1 MATGTTT
8 IIRNVRPLGYATGQV
23 AVDIRI
29 EHGLIAEIAT
39 SIEAPE
45 GATIIDGEGRLLFQG
60 LVDAHTHMD
69 KTLLG
74 LPWHRHDAG
83 PALLDKIEHERDLR
97 REEGIDA
104 HRQSSRHADRA
115 IRAGTTHIRSFSDID
130 TEWKLDGFH
139 GLMRTKQDYAGKVD
153 IQVVAFPQSGML
165 VRPGTVELMDAA
177 LADGADLVGGLD
189 PCTIDRDPK
198 GHLDAIF
205 DLAGKYNVD
214 VDMHLHEPGEL
225 GAFDF
230 ELIAERTKVLGWQG
244 RVTISHAFCLPGVD
258 PARRTKLIDLLLEN
272 DIAIMSTGP
281 GASPA
286 PAVKE
291 LREAGV
297 RVCIGNDGIQDA
309 WGPLNR
315 PEMLTRAYLVSYRNN
330 FRRDDEIEMVIDIAT
345 NGGADIM
352 GVEDYGFAPGKSA
365 DLALFDGETHVAA
378 VVNQP
383 LPWLVMKRGRIT
395 VQDGALT

>member
-1 MATGTTT
+1 MTTGTTF
-8 IIRNVRPLGYATGQV
+8 IIRDVRPLGHESDT
-23 AVDIRI
+23 VDIRI
-29 EHGLIAEIAT
+29 DDGLIAEIAT
-39 SIEAPE
+39 GIEAPE
-45 GATIIDGEGRLLFQG
+45 GAPVIDGGGRLLFQG

-74 LPWHRHDAG
+74 LPWHRHTAG
-83 PALLDKIEHERDLR
+83 PALLDKIEHERNLR

-104 HRQSSRHADRA
+104 HQQSSRHADRA
-115 IRAGTTHIRSFSDID
+115 ILAGTTHIRSFSDID

-139 GLMRTKQDYAGKVD
+139 GLMRTKEDYAGKVD

-198 GHLDAIF
+198 GHLDVIF
-205 DLAGKYNVD
+205 GLAEKYDVD

-230 ELIAERTKVLGWQG
+230 ELIAERTKTLGWQG
-244 RVTISHAFCLPGVD
+244 RVTISHAFCLPTID
-258 PARRTKLIDLLLEN
+258 PAHRAKLIDLLLEN
-272 DIAIMSTGP
+272 DIAIMTTGP
-281 GASPA
+281 GASAA

-291 LREAGV
+291 LCEAGV

-315 PEMLTRAYLVSYRNN
+315 PEMLMRAYLVSYRNN

-345 NGGADIM
+345 NGGAAVM
-352 GVEDYGFAPGKSA
+352 GVEDYGFAVGKAA

-383 LPWLVMKRGRIT
+383 LPRLVMKRGRLT
-395 VQDGALT
+395 VQDRDLV